1 MDGEETVKRAV
12 KRAVISAEIL
22 TELKT
27 FSQLLVK
34 RPRDTTASQ
43 VKELV
48 SSDMLKAMR
57 NQGESQFD
65 I

>member
-12 KRAVISAEIL
+12 ISTEIL

-27 FSQLLVK
+27 FRQLLVK

-43 VKELV
+43 LKEPL
-48 SSDMLKAMR
+48 LA
-57 NQGESQFD
+57 
-65 I
+65 